1 MVVKKEK
8 QLQGNINKKNRNIQ
22 VLNGN
27 RSIRLKYYYRLLH
40 SSRHETVYI
49 LNCISNGYIA
59 EFQTMQSDDFSI
71 ISHGYRPPVM
81 NLHNFMCM
89 DSL

>member
-1 MVVKKEK
+1 MLREQHK
-8 QLQGNINKKNRNIQ
+8 
-22 VLNGN
+22 
-27 RSIRLKYYYRLLH
+27 LLAMA
-40 SSRHETVYI
+40 TLLTAYAV
-49 LNCISNGYIA
+49 SNGYIA
-59 EFQTMQSDDFSI
+59 ELQTMQSDDFSI

>member
-8 QLQGNINKKNRNIQ
+8 QLQGNINKKNRSIQ

-49 LNCISNGYIA
+49 LNCINGIDS
-59 EFQTMQSDDFSI
+59 FHITM
-71 ISHGYRPPVM
+71 YRYNKVY
-81 NLHNFMCM
+81 N
-89 DSL
+89 